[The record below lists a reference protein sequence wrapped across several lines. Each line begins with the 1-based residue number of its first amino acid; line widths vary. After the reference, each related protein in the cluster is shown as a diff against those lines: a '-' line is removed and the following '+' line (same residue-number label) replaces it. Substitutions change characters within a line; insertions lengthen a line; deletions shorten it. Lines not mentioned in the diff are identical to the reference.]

1 LKEIAPLHF
10 SDARRRFQLD
20 VSTYAKEPANGGG
33 WGNPGGRIGS
43 PRAENCVGLII
54 GGGCGNPGGRIGSP
68 RAENCAALVIGGGWG
83 NPGGRIGSPRAENCA
98 GLVIGGGCG
107 NPGGSIGSPRAEK
120 LEGTADPV
128 VCATGRQARTEAV
141 IKMVQARNVVMKNLF
156 IVVPFLCGWL

>member
-1 LKEIAPLHF
+1 MKEIAPLHF
-10 SDARRRFQLD
+10 SVARRRFQLD
-20 VSTYAKEPANGGG
+20 VSPYAKEPAN
-33 WGNPGGRIGS
+33 
-43 PRAENCVGLII
+43 
-54 GGGCGNPGGRIGSP
+54 
-68 RAENCAALVIGGGWG
+68 GGGWG